1 MKHKGLPH
9 AKYSLPFQNGVKL
22 KDNNTLRKSNGNHN
36 YIMKLFKMYVTL
48 ILYVF
53 IYTVHI
59 LIIKQNILY
68 MYIHIGLGYK
78 NLYPF

>member
-1 MKHKGLPH
+1 METHD
-9 AKYSLPFQNGVKL
+9 YIIKL
-22 KDNNTLRKSNGNHN
+22 
-36 YIMKLFKMYVTL
+36 IKMYVTL
-48 ILYVF
+48 ILFVF

-59 LIIKQNILY
+59 FIIKQNISY

>member
-1 MKHKGLPH
+1 METHD
-9 AKYSLPFQNGVKL
+9 YIIKL
-22 KDNNTLRKSNGNHN
+22 
-36 YIMKLFKMYVTL
+36 IKMYEYVTL

-59 LIIKQNILY
+59 FIIKQNILY

>member
-1 MKHKGLPH
+1 METH
-9 AKYSLPFQNGVKL
+9 
-22 KDNNTLRKSNGNHN
+22 D
-36 YIMKLFKMYVTL
+36 YIIELIKMYVTL

-59 LIIKQNILY
+59 FIIKQNILY

-78 NLYPF
+78 NLYPL

>member
-1 MKHKGLPH
+1 METH
-9 AKYSLPFQNGVKL
+9 
-22 KDNNTLRKSNGNHN
+22 D
-36 YIMKLFKMYVTL
+36 YIIQLIKMYVTL

-59 LIIKQNILY
+59 FIIKQNIVY
-68 MYIHIGLGYK
+68 MYMHIGLGYK

>member
-1 MKHKGLPH
+1 METHD
-9 AKYSLPFQNGVKL
+9 NIIKL
-22 KDNNTLRKSNGNHN
+22 
-36 YIMKLFKMYVTL
+36 IKMYVTL

-59 LIIKQNILY
+59 FIIKQNILY

>member
-1 MKHKGLPH
+1 ME
-9 AKYSLPFQNGVKL
+9 
-22 KDNNTLRKSNGNHN
+22 TLN
-36 YIMKLFKMYVTL
+36 YIMKLIKMYVTL

-59 LIIKQNILY
+59 FIIKQNILY

>member
-1 MKHKGLPH
+1 METRD
-9 AKYSLPFQNGVKL
+9 YIIKL
-22 KDNNTLRKSNGNHN
+22 
-36 YIMKLFKMYVTL
+36 IKMYVTL

>member
-1 MKHKGLPH
+1 ME
-9 AKYSLPFQNGVKL
+9 
-22 KDNNTLRKSNGNHN
+22 THN
-36 YIMKLFKMYVTL
+36 YIMKLIKMYVTL

-53 IYTVHI
+53 IHKVHI
-59 LIIKQNILY
+59 FIIKQNLLY

>member
-1 MKHKGLPH
+1 METHD
-9 AKYSLPFQNGVKL
+9 YIRKL
-22 KDNNTLRKSNGNHN
+22 
-36 YIMKLFKMYVTL
+36 IKMYVTL

-59 LIIKQNILY
+59 FIIKQNILY

>member
-1 MKHKGLPH
+1 METHD
-9 AKYSLPFQNGVKL
+9 YIIKL
-22 KDNNTLRKSNGNHN
+22 
-36 YIMKLFKMYVTL
+36 IKMYVTL

-59 LIIKQNILY
+59 FIIKQNILY
-68 MYIHIGLGYK
+68 MYIHIVLGFK

>member
-1 MKHKGLPH
+1 ME
-9 AKYSLPFQNGVKL
+9 
-22 KDNNTLRKSNGNHN
+22 THN
-36 YIMKLFKMYVTL
+36 YIMKLIKMYVTL

-59 LIIKQNILY
+59 FIIKQKILY

>member
-1 MKHKGLPH
+1 METHD
-9 AKYSLPFQNGVKL
+9 YIIKL
-22 KDNNTLRKSNGNHN
+22 
-36 YIMKLFKMYVTL
+36 IKMYVNML

-59 LIIKQNILY
+59 FIIKQNILY

>member
-1 MKHKGLPH
+1 METHD
-9 AKYSLPFQNGVKL
+9 YIIKL
-22 KDNNTLRKSNGNHN
+22 
-36 YIMKLFKMYVTL
+36 IKMYVTL

-59 LIIKQNILY
+59 SIIKQNILY

>member
-1 MKHKGLPH
+1 ME
-9 AKYSLPFQNGVKL
+9 
-22 KDNNTLRKSNGNHN
+22 TLN
-36 YIMKLFKMYVTL
+36 YIMKLIKMYVTL

-53 IYTVHI
+53 IHEVHI
-59 LIIKQNILY
+59 FIIKQNILY